1 MQPTTAEL
9 MRHLQKY
16 HKATGETYFQML
28 PKLVEIIVE
37 EGIGASILGS
47 FDIADALDNTPM
59 PAPKPNGPRI
69 TAPRHFIS
77 THKTGS
83 LDESVTVGEINR
95 ALQGKIKSGSG
106 DKSRYDWQFLVD
118 GEACGIWDYKGARW
132 STYGPAS
139 AFEKIGLVS
148 RPNRW

>member
-1 MQPTTAEL
+1 MQPTKLEL
-9 MRHLQKY
+9 MRHLKKY
-16 HKATGETYFQML
+16 RKATGESYYQML
-28 PKLVEIIVE
+28 PKLVEILVE
-37 EGIGASILGS
+37 EGIGATILGA
-47 FDIADALDNTPM
+47 FDIEEALDTTPM

-69 TAPRHFIS
+69 TAPNYFIS

-83 LDESVTVGEINR
+83 LDESVTVGDINR
-95 ALQGKIKSGSG
+95 ALQGKIKPGSG
-106 DKSRYDWQFLVD
+106 DKSRYDWMFLVD